1 MNRGMQQQ
9 EGGEVKRVLLFEWF
23 ALRATLAKHGTGEG
37 HTHIQ
42 CHPPRA
48 RGNRHWASGLSDD
61 AQKSHQK
68 ASEESGID
76 GCAGQKTIG
85 DMIQNRK

>member
-1 MNRGMQQQ
+1 MQQQ
-9 EGGEVKRVLLFEWF
+9 EGGEVKRVLLFERF

-37 HTHIQ
+37 DTHIHSLSGG
-42 CHPPRA
+42 HPPRA
-48 RGNRHWASGLSDD
+48 RGNRHWDSGLSDD

-68 ASEESGID
+68 APEENGID
-76 GCAGQKTIG
+76 DCAGQKTIG